1 MSLFFVDSGCD
12 LGFDTIKKLGIESIN
27 LPYSINDKQLEYSQ
41 DFEADKFYSKFKK
54 GVCVNFLPLT
64 EQNYID
70 IFDPCLSQGDDI
82 IYVHSSSKII
92 DYQTLYSAREKLL
105 QSYPD
110 RKFELVDT
118 ANVSIGQGLIAY
130 ECALLY
136 RKGYS
141 VSEIYEQSFEIKNNY
156 AMYFSCDSLEQMC
169 NNNIIDSNLVSGTAL
184 NIKPILAVNF
194 DGEIE
199 IIDKVSGKK
208 KVISR
213 LVELCRQTGQNVAD
227 YMIGI
232 VYSSDQKSAEE
243 LKCKLNEVFGDEITV
258 IMERVSP
265 SNAALLGNSVLGISF
280 RVHKKKL

>member
-27 LPYSINDKQLEYSQ
+27 LPYSINDKQLEYTQ
-41 DFEADKFYSKFKK
+41 DFEADKFYSKYKK

-92 DYQTLYSAREKLL
+92 DYNALYSAREKLL
-105 QSYPD
+105 QTYPD

-141 VSEIYEQSFEIKNNY
+141 VSEIFEQAFEIKNNY

-243 LKCKLNEVFGDEITV
+243 LRSKLNESFGDEITV

-265 SNAALLGNSVLGISF
+265 SNAALLGNSVLGLSF